1 MTEIEVFGAAGG
13 LVGLEAIADFTEQW
27 LANRRFSWNTREAY
41 RRDVGQWIQ
50 RCAEYGLD
58 PLQAKF
64 TDVNAW
70 GRELESPEVGKALAP
85 ATVARKMSAVSSWY
99 DFIVRLGGLPANPA
113 AVSDRPDVDR
123 DFSPTVSFTH
133 EDAARMLDVAGAG
146 DPYVGRASHL
156 LASWLVEM
164 GTRATETTEI
174 DLKALGHDQGF
185 RIVQLTLKGGRRQK
199 RPLPPPLALLLE
211 YYLIA
216 RADDAGCDIEDL
228 AGPLFVDDAGY
239 PLTRYDLYRFVR
251 RLARAASLP
260 NADRISPHS
269 FRHAWNGMARKAGAA
284 LEDRQDA
291 MGHRDPRTTRR
302 YDRAGRSL
310 MHDPALLVAAAVARP
325 AEEEGAGDQH

>member
-1 MTEIEVFGAAGG
+1 MTGVEVFRAGG
-13 LVGLEAIADFTEQW
+13 GLAEVEAIADFTEQW
-27 LANRRFSWNTREAY
+27 LANRRFSENTRQAY
-41 RRDVGQWIQ
+41 RRDVGQWV
-50 RCAEYGLD
+50 RWCAERDLE

-70 GRELESPEVGKALAP
+70 GRALEAPEQGRPLAP
-85 ATVARKMSAVSSWY
+85 ASVARKMSAVSSWY

-133 EDAARMLDVAGAG
+133 DDAARMLDMAAAG

-164 GTRATETTEI
+164 GTRATETSEI
-174 DLKALGHDQGF
+174 DLRALGRDQGF
-185 RIVQLTLKGGRRQK
+185 RVVQLTLKGGRRQK

-211 YYLIA
+211 HYLIG

-228 AGPLFVDDAGY
+228 QGPLFVDDAGH
-239 PLTRYDLYRFVR
+239 PLTRHDLYRFVR
-251 RLARAASLP
+251 RLAKAAGLD

-310 MHDPALLVAAAVARP
+310 MHDPALLVAAAVSRP
-325 AEEEGAGDQH
+325 TEGDRHA